1 MNRFFD
7 SFRYAG
13 QGIALALRT
22 ERNLRFHVCAAAAV
36 SLISALLGLSRL
48 EWAAVLGA
56 CALVI
61 TAELVNTAVE
71 RTVDLAATQ
80 PHPLAKTAKDTAAGA
95 VLAAAFFAVL
105 IGLLVIGPH
114 VWRLLAAWAQ

>member
-1 MNRFFD
+1 MRRFFA

-13 QGIALALRT
+13 RGIAHALRT
-22 ERNLRFHVCAAAAV
+22 ECNLRVHVCATAAV
-36 SLISALLGLSRL
+36 CLAAALLGLSRI

-71 RTVDLAATQ
+71 RLVDLATQ
-80 PHPLAKTAKDTAAGA
+80 ESHPLAESAKDTAAGA
-95 VLAAAFFAVL
+95 VLAAAFFAVV
-105 IGLLVIGPH
+105 IGLLIFGPH
-114 VWRLLAAWAQ
+114 VWRLLTDS